1 MENDSNKIGISF
13 SLERGRVLI
22 HRSALRSIGMPSNIR
37 FLLNT
42 GAKKVAVQACEAIDR
57 DSFTVPNLDEMGS
70 YEICSMNFIN
80 VLYRLAGWKKEK
92 SYRIYGNVFAKN
104 RLVEYDL
111 SDATEITDEE
121 FVDPELM

>member
-42 GAKKVAVQACEAIDR
+42 GAKKVAVQVCEAIDR
-57 DSFTVPNLDEMGS
+57 DSFTVPNLEDTGS